1 MNYHLRLEPT
11 FSHKDRSGCEGEA
24 QLRSAEVAGGPVAE
38 VALAGAGPGLAI
50 TVGLQRRHAAG
61 PHGGEVAKCFEAG
74 VVEDVWRALSLNLA
88 LLSRLGVGAL
98 VASEPGNLTMCQAKG
113 E

>member
-61 PHGGEVAKCFEAG
+61 PHGGEVCH
-74 VVEDVWRALSLNLA
+74 
-88 LLSRLGVGAL
+88 
-98 VASEPGNLTMCQAKG
+98 KG
-113 E
+113 ERQSKNSVKILRITV